1 MQELFLH
8 EIDILKKENEKERER
23 AQQERERAQQERIA
37 REHAEN
43 EVKRLQKLLELEKNK

>member
-8 EIDILKKENEKERER
+8 KIDILKKENEKERER
-23 AQQERERAQQERIA
+23 AEQERIA